1 MSVSAERFCECC
13 GCLLPSSDE
22 FSFTS
27 FLNHVMFPI
36 EVRKRLKEVIFDDFT
51 AYLKKREITLTGNRK
66 SGEKETFLYR
76 NIIVSHQHV
85 KWATTNQKKRV
96 KDVGNAQPIA
106 GHTRRVQ

>member
-66 SGEKETFLYR
+66 QIGTPP
-76 NIIVSHQHV
+76 V
-85 KWATTNQKKRV
+85 KVVKKRLFYIETLLSLTSMSNGLLQIR
-96 KDVGNAQPIA
+96 K
-106 GHTRRVQ
+106 RE